1 VRKKM
6 PPYCKTCPY
15 NEFCENKNVSEALCP
30 MGYVPTSGSNTLKTI
45 SGTAEEPL
53 DPEVLIKIGKTA
65 YNNDEY
71 EQALK
76 SYSKV
81 LEVDP
86 THQEA
91 QFLKKRTE
99 YIIAELSRDIE
110 AGEKPETE
118 HEDKGSPL
126 TLVQEPSIKVGHS
139 EVVYYDSVKKVPL
152 ESKDVLTVRDATRE
166 KRGIAK
172 SISIRTHGSIMKK
185 KGTEI
190 IIGFVMAFLVFM
202 VIMLFLTGHLKF

>member
-1 VRKKM
+1 M

-15 NEFCENKNVSEALCP
+15 NEYCENNYVPEAICP
-30 MGYVPTSGSNTLKTI
+30 MGYIPSSGSNTLKTI

-53 DPEVLIKIGKTA
+53 DPEVLTKIGKTA

-71 EQALK
+71 ERAIK
-76 SYSKV
+76 SYNKI

-86 THQEA
+86 TNQEA
-91 QFLKKRTE
+91 PFLKKRTE
-99 YIIAELSRDIE
+99 YILAELSSDKDLE
-110 AGEKPETE
+110 EKLETE
-118 HEDKGSPL
+118 YEDKGSPL

-139 EVVYYDSVKKVPL
+139 EVVYYDSVNKVPL

-172 SISIRTHGSIMKK
+172 SISIRTHGSLVKK

-190 IIGFVMAFLVFM
+190 IIGFVMAFLVFL
-202 VIMLFLTGHLKF
+202 VILLFLTGHLKF